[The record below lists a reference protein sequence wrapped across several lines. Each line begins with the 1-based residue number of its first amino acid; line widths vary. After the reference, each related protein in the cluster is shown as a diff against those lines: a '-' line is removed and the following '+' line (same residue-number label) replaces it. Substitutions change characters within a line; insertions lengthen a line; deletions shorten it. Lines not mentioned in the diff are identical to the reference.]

1 VQRGPMATTEAESA
15 ATTDRL
21 AAEMPVELTAD
32 QHVDQQVAAA
42 AEHAETWLPSVA
54 ALREHGVAAVNF
66 TSAAAAAEP
75 WSPPSLD
82 VAESRVAVDVNAS
95 TGADEDMEAEQ
106 EMNREIR
113 AEEELEVD
121 VHRASSAG
129 KPSAREGRD
138 QVVATAKAAAMTAAM
153 TALAEA
159 EHAQAQWQARPAP
172 PRQVHM
178 SKGRPESK
186 TKGDAKDAK
195 GAAAARVEHVAAPAT
210 AVAVAAMH
218 STALLGNK
226 LQRARDAAFDAATAT
241 AAARGS
247 RALATAVA
255 TEVAGSTATHY
266 TGLANV
272 DIPVVEEGARKV
284 GKQLNPKWVS
294 ANAAATPVLGD
305 LWNVLERQPQSCTV
319 GALPPPNPM
328 LMGHVLDTDWM

>member
-1 VQRGPMATTEAESA
+1 MATTEAERA

-32 QHVDQQVAAA
+32 QQVDQQVAAA
-42 AEHAETWLPSVA
+42 AEHAQAWLPSVA
-54 ALREHGVAAVNF
+54 ALREHGIAAVSF
-66 TSAAAAAEP
+66 TSAATAAEP
-75 WSPPSLD
+75 RSPPSW
-82 VAESRVAVDVNAS
+82 AAVDVNTS
-95 TGADEDMEAEQ
+95 TGADEDENIEANE
-106 EMNREIR
+106 EMNGQMHL
-113 AEEELEVD
+113 EELGVEA
-121 VHRASSAG
+121 HRASSAG

-153 TALAEA
+153 TALVEA

-172 PRQVHM
+172 PRHM
-178 SKGRPESK
+178 SKGRSGTK
-186 TKGDAKDAK
+186 IKGDAKDAK
-195 GAAAARVEHVAAPAT
+195 GAAAARVERVTAPTT

-226 LQRARDAAFDAATAT
+226 LQRTREATFDAATAT
-241 AAARGS
+241 ATARGS

-272 DIPVVEEGARKV
+272 DVPVVEEVARKV
-284 GKQLNPKWVS
+284 GKQLDPKWVS